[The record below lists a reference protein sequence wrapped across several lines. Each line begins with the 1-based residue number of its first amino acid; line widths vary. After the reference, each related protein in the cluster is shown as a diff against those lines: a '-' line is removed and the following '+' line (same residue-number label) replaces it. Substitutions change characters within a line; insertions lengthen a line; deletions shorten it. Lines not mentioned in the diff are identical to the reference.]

1 MTESRMPILRKVP
14 LFANLDDRVL
24 NEIAGHIR
32 CRRFAPEEALFLEGD
47 PGQVLYI
54 VLSGSVR
61 VQKTI
66 PSGDTLYIAT
76 CGPGEQFGELALIDG
91 APRMADVI
99 TAEPTELLMLDRE
112 DFLHCLATQFSAC
125 ITIMS
130 SLSDRLRSSAV
141 RLESYQR
148 LSVTSRVAQALLELS
163 KHHGAR
169 TCNSGTMA
177 EFKISQRKLGVQV
190 GATRETVNRS
200 VAILKAVE
208 AIRMN
213 GRELIILNTD
223 VLAKYARGCSQD

>member
-14 LFANLDDRVL
+14 LFANLDERVL
-24 NEIAGHIR
+24 KDIAAHIR
-32 CRRFAPEEALFLEGD
+32 RRRFAPEEALFREGE

-54 VLSGSVR
+54 VVSGSVR
-61 VQKTI
+61 IQKTS
-66 PSGDTLYIAT
+66 PSGDTLFIAQ

-130 SLSDRLRSSAV
+130 SLAERLRRSAD

-148 LSVTSRVAQALLELS
+148 LSVTSRVAQTLLELS
-163 KHHGAR
+163 EHYAPQTGE
-169 TCNSGTMA
+169 GTTA
-177 EFKISQRKLGVQV
+177 IEFKISQQQLGVQV

-200 VAILKAVE
+200 VSLLKSAQ

-213 GRELIILNTD
+213 GREII
-223 VLAKYARGCSQD
+223 VLDKDILTRFARGDSQA